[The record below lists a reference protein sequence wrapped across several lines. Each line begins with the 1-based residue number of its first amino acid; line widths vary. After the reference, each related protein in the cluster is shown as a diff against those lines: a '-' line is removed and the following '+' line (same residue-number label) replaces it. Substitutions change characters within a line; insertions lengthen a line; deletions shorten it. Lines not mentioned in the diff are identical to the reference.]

1 MKRMALKQQLN
12 LFKTSLVDSIHRWKE
27 LNLHGGNDPCWNDGY
42 NMNLVRNHILY
53 YKYQIVELCQEQ
65 NWTLPY
71 EYYLPLPPVVP
82 DAYMAN
88 KEQTERIKKLLSL
101 NRKVSFEKP
110 QYDNSQLMFSNE

>member
-1 MKRMALKQQLN
+1 MKRMTPEQQLD

-42 NMNLVRNHILY
+42 SMNLVRNHILY
-53 YKYQIVELCQEQ
+53 YKYQIGVLYQEQ
-65 NWTLPY
+65 NWMLPY

-101 NRKVSFEKP
+101 NRKVSFKKP
-110 QYDNSQLMFSNE
+110 QYDDSQLMILNE